1 MGTFE
6 DARHF
11 LTQGDIVRESKQ
23 QTLHLEISLTSP
35 SSTRALVAI
44 VSISPYLLPKHI
56 ANSQSST

>member
-44 VSISPYLLPKHI
+44 VSISPILYQ
-56 ANSQSST
+56 NT